1 MGEKDSCKLQHCFNI
16 LFIFATL
23 RRLTGILLCVL
34 LVGSAVAQPCSLILS
49 GHIQDKDT
57 KEKLSGATVFLEQL
71 DARFVTDANGDFR
84 YPGICPGEY
93 TIEVTH
99 AGCEPYHARLTVT
112 RNLHLDILMPHLRN
126 NLDEVIVQGQ
136 RAVPNTGYRRQV
148 DSREL
153 ESARNYS
160 LAEALGTINGVSLLQ
175 TGSSISKPVIH
186 GLHGARILTIN
197 NGVRQEGQQW
207 GNEHATE
214 IDPYIAGELTVIK
227 GVDELRYGSD
237 AIGGV
242 VLVDPRPIRS
252 LPGYELGVNTAYFTN
267 NRQYVVS
274 GIFEQQ
280 LEKIPSLGYR
290 LQGTFKKA
298 ANVNTPHYRL
308 NNTGLQEQNFSL
320 TTNWK
325 KQHYRV
331 EAYYSQFATRI
342 GIFEGAHIGNISD
355 LENAIAGDRPDD
367 VYLGRKGYG
376 IRRPNQEVLHRLFKL
391 KPVFNRDGHKIS
403 LTLAGQ
409 YNHRK
414 EFDIVRNS
422 ENQDPQLALAV
433 ISFSEELAY
442 EHPAFHNLRGTVG
455 LSFMQQDNSTSGR
468 YLIPKY
474 TSATY
479 GGYWIEKWSRE
490 KLDIEAGLRL
500 DHKSVHT
507 TRRPYG
513 DSLVRHEFDF
523 LTLGSSLYFGY
534 RLSGD
539 LKISLNA
546 SLSTRAPYVNELLID
561 GVHHGAAIYEQG
573 DRYLKPEKSQHFAA
587 GLNYRNEGRFAAELY
602 VYYNRINDFIHQQ
615 PLPEEPVLT
624 IRGAFPRYVYTQTDA
639 VLKGADLS
647 ASYKF
652 DNRLEISSKLSLLR
666 ARNIRLDDWL
676 ILMPADRW
684 SNTVLRRF
692 KDAGKFSA
700 VAVAADVT
708 TVFAPRVPSDRYG
721 KVDYKPP
728 PGTYTLVNLDASAN
742 VELFHTPFRVGLG
755 IRNLLNTVYR
765 DYLNSFRYYTD
776 EMGRNIEL
784 RLGISIEKFLYNHS
798 HRKS

>member
-1 MGEKDSCKLQHCFNI
+1 M
-16 LFIFATL
+16 
-23 RRLTGILLCVL
+23 
-34 LVGSAVAQPCSLILS
+34 AQPCNLTLT

-57 KEKLSGATVFLEQL
+57 KEKLAGATVFLEQL
-71 DARFVTDANGDFR
+71 DARFVTDVNGDFR

-99 AGCEPYHARLTVT
+99 AGCEPYHARLTIT

-126 NLDEVIVQGQ
+126 NLDEVVVQAQ
-136 RAVPNTGYRRQV
+136 RIVPNTGYRQRV
-148 DSREL
+148 DAMEL
-153 ESARNYS
+153 EAARNYS

-186 GLHGARILTIN
+186 GLHGTRILTIN

-267 NRQYVVS
+267 NNQYVVS
-274 GIFEQQ
+274 GIYEQQ
-280 LEKIPSLGYR
+280 LEKIPELGYR

-298 ANVNTPHYRL
+298 GNINTPHYRL

-320 TTNWK
+320 TANWK

-331 EAYYSQFATRI
+331 EAYYSQFATRL

-355 LENAIAGDRPDD
+355 LENAVLAEQPAA
-367 VYLGRKGYG
+367 VYLDKKGYAIG
-376 IRRPNQEVLHRLFKL
+376 RPRQEVLHRLFKL
-391 KPVFNRDGHKIS
+391 KPVWNRDGHKIS

-414 EFDIVRNS
+414 EFDIVRNTA
-422 ENQDPQLALAV
+422 NTDPQLALAV
-433 ISFSEELAY
+433 ISFSEELVY
-442 EHPAFHNLRGTVG
+442 EHPSFHNLRGTVG
-455 LSFMQQDNSTSGR
+455 FSFMQQDNTTSGR

-474 TSATY
+474 TSASY
-479 GGYWIEKWSRE
+479 GGYWIEKWSKKRLE
-490 KLDIEAGLRL
+490 IEGGLRL

-513 DSLVRHEFDF
+513 DSLVQYDFNF
-523 LTLGSSLYFGY
+523 LTLASSLYAGY
-534 RLSGD
+534 RLSD
-539 LKISLNA
+539 NLKINVNA

-573 DRYLKPEKSQHFAA
+573 DRSLRPEKSRYISA
-587 GLNYRNEGRFAAELY
+587 GLSYGSGDRFEAEAYL
-602 VYYNRINDFIHQQ
+602 YYNHIDDFIHQQ
-615 PLPEEPVLT
+615 PMPEEPVLT
-624 IRGAFPRYVYTQTDA
+624 VRGAFPRYVYTQTNA

-647 ASYKF
+647 VSYKF
-652 DNRLEISSKLSLLR
+652 DDRMVIRSKASLLR
-666 ARNIRLDDWL
+666 ARNVLRNDWL

-684 SNTVLRRF
+684 TNTVRYHLKDRGRF
-692 KDAGKFSA
+692 SHT
-700 VAVAADVT
+700 AVAAEAT

-728 PGTYTLVNLDASAN
+728 PGPYTLIGLNASAT
-742 VELFHTPFRVGLG
+742 VELLHASFNIGLG
-755 IRNLLNTVYR
+755 VRNLLNTVYR

-776 EMGRNIEL
+776 EMGTNIEL
-784 RLGISIEKFLYNHS
+784 RLGVSIEKLLYNHS
-798 HRKS
+798 HSNHD